1 MQEPKKI
8 LQELR
13 KDKDKDNIAGAKS
26 KDNIA
31 GAGAI
36 DPTDPAAAAAS
47 KLQPNQI

>member
-1 MQEPKKI
+1 MQELKKI

-13 KDKDKDNIAGAKS
+13 KDKD

>member
-1 MQEPKKI
+1 MQELKKI

-13 KDKDKDNIAGAKS
+13 KDKDKDNISGAKS
-26 KDNIA
+26 KDDIA